1 MMRQTQVIIRPEHD
15 PLQTVNDND
24 GVLRLGD
31 RFEVRI
37 QADRLQFTGFRELT
51 ALFEEGDL
59 LQLLCIHN
67 TSAEWRSAD
76 PHIAMSLNGLN

>member
-1 MMRQTQVIIRPEHD
+1 
-15 PLQTVNDND
+15 
-24 GVLRLGD
+24 
-31 RFEVRI
+31 
-37 QADRLQFTGFRELT
+37 LT